1 MLVRRLW
8 DGLPGEQHGCI
19 SVLGCSGQ
27 CCDYLQ
33 GAQPGVCVWF
43 CVWLW
48 AVRINGA
55 GKRTALGSSRIL
67 PVGAEGGNEMFCF
80 NSTQSTRV
88 FNHITT
94 ISRGFLFSPLLLL
107 GLLARFCS
115 AEGSFSPLKARR
127 SSVLKAGVCLG
138 GGE

>member
-1 MLVRRLW
+1 MAASQFWAAAVSAVITCKEPNLV
-8 DGLPGEQHGCI
+8 C
-19 SVLGCSGQ
+19 VC
-27 CCDYLQ
+27 
-33 GAQPGVCVWF
+33 VCVWF

-55 GKRTALGSSRIL
+55 GKRTVLGSSRIL